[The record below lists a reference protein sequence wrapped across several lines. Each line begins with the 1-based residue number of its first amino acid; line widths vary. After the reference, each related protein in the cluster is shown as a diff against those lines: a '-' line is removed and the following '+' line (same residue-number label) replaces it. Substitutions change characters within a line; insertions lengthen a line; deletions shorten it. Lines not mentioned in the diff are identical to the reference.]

1 MKKILILNGPNIN
14 LTGLREKSVYG
25 AKTFDDLLALC
36 HEEAQKLGV
45 EPGELCVFED
55 ALYSMKAAKEAG
67 CPVMAILDPAYQ
79 YDWEEIKAL
88 SDHWFTDYSEL
99 L

>member
-45 EPGELCVFED
+45 ELRCVQ
-55 ALYSMKAAKEAG
+55 SN
-67 CPVMAILDPAYQ
+67 
-79 YDWEEIKAL
+79 
-88 SDHWFTDYSEL
+88 H
-99 L
+99 